1 MRASTPNPSR
11 RTIIHV
17 ASFDE
22 EMDEKGFETDVSR
35 GGSVG
40 KDGVDGAVVPETI
53 LNSPLAAIRIG
64 IMSAEE

>member
-17 ASFDE
+17 ASFNE
-22 EMDEKGFETDVSR
+22 EMDEKGSETDVSR

-53 LNSPLAAIRIG
+53 LNSPLATIRIG